1 MIWVDG
7 DHKYPVSAWDICNAY
22 HLLNS
27 KGIMICD
34 DIYLKQSFSYEKQS
48 DVYEILEYLRSEG
61 ILDIRFVLKRL
72 SKAFSS
78 DPALRKQI
86 AVIQKK

>member
-1 MIWVDG
+1 M
-7 DHKYPVSAWDICNAY
+7 
-22 HLLNS
+22 
-27 KGIMICD
+27 CD

-48 DVYEILEYLRSEG
+48 DVYEILEYLKGEG

-72 SKAFSS
+72 SKSFSS
-78 DPALRKQI
+78 DPALRKHI